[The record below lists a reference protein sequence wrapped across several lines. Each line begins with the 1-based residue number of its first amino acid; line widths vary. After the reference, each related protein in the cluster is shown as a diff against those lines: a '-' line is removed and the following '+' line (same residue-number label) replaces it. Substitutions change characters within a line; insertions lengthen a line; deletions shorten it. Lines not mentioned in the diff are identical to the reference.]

1 MIFNDV
7 VVRGF
12 WLVLWFEK
20 ASKEERMGVYA
31 ALTQAVAKGELYAPI
46 DKVFTLDEI
55 AEAARYSWAGERKG
69 KVLIAPNGI

>member
-1 MIFNDV
+1 
-7 VVRGF
+7 
-12 WLVLWFEK
+12 
-20 ASKEERMGVYA
+20 
-31 ALTQAVAKGELYAPI
+31 LTQAVAKGELYAPI